1 MLQMKVDA
9 KTIREFSNVI
19 ITLVPEARFDFKP
32 EGLFS
37 KVMDPAHVAMIA
49 LEINKEAFQEY
60 VLEGEE
66 SLGMDI
72 DKMRNILKLSGPNDI
87 IDIKFDGKKISFKLG
102 NLNISTP
109 LIDPSTL
116 TTPKIPTIELPNNI
130 VTDISYLSTG
140 IKAAE
145 GIAEVVTFN
154 IKSEE
159 LKIYSKGETDSETT
173 ELTIPKSMAKEF
185 IYTSDARSSFALD
198 YLSKF
203 IRSLESSQEISI
215 SVGNDFPLRME
226 ANILNGMGKVTFLLA
241 PRIDYI

>member
-1 MLQMKVDA
+1 MLQLKVDA
-9 KTIREFSNVI
+9 KTIREFSNI
-19 ITLVPEARFDFKP
+19 IIILVPEARIDFKQD
-32 EGLFS
+32 GLFS
-37 KVMDPAHVAMIA
+37 KVMDPAHVAMIS
-49 LEINKEAFQEY
+49 LEISKEAFQEY
-60 VLEGEE
+60 SVESDE

-72 DKMRNILKLSGPNDI
+72 DKIRNILKLSGPNDI
-87 IDIKFDGKKISFKLG
+87 IDVKFDGKKISFRLG
-102 NLNISTP
+102 NLNVSTP

-116 TTPKIPTIELPNNI
+116 TTPKIPTIELPNKI

-145 GIAEVVTFN
+145 GIAEVVTFSF
-154 IKSEE
+154 KADE

-173 ELTIPKSMAKEF
+173 ELTISKTMAKDF
-185 IYTSDARSSFALD
+185 IYTSDAKSSFALD

-226 ANILNGMGKVTFLLA
+226 ANIMNGKGKVTFLLA
-241 PRIDYI
+241 PRIESI